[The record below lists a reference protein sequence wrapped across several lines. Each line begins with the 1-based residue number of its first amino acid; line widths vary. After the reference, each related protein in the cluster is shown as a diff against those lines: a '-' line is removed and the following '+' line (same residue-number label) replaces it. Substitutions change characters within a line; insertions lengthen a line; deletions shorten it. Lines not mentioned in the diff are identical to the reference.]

1 MKSRRVSYPHP
12 APAPRSLIFLS
23 PPPLLSPLIR
33 LQVLYMVAVGSF
45 PFNSFLA
52 GLFCS
57 GGFFV
62 LTASL
67 RMQLTPANKGEFPGL
82 TLERAVADYAVAAML
97 LFFVTWNFM
106 G

>member
-1 MKSRRVSYPHP
+1 M
-12 APAPRSLIFLS
+12 
-23 PPPLLSPLIR
+23 LL
-33 LQVLYMVAVGSF
+33 VGSF

-67 RMQLTPANKGEFPGL
+67 RMQLTPANKAEFEGL
-82 TLERAVADYAVAAML
+82 TLQRAMADYVVAGML